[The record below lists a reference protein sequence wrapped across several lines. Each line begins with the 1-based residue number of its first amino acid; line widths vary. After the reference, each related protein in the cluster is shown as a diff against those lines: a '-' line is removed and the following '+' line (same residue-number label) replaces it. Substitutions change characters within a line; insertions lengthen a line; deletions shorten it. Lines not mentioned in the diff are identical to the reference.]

1 MRAALL
7 VTLVALAGSA
17 RADNCKDDK
26 QKLANFFR
34 DVDKLGADAMQLAA
48 KCIYEG
54 SDDAGL
60 DKLVKAMKTLSPPEG
75 RAGTCS
81 KTKWHPAHVFK
92 GIGESMGVRLSIA
105 YRACS
110 SKAQA
115 KFAELEKKKATDD
128 DIDAELGKMASAFF
142 DEAMK

>member
-75 RAGTCS
+75 RASTCR
-81 KTKWHPAHVFK
+81 HH
-92 GIGESMGVRLSIA
+92 RL
-105 YRACS
+105 
-110 SKAQA
+110 
-115 KFAELEKKKATDD
+115 FAGLVEQSFRLVDRETGAIDLVGAGRHERIEYATGLSDVPEMHAD
-128 DIDAELGKMASAFF
+128 PV
-142 DEAMK
+142 